1 MSFESQILL
10 SALFRKISTQ
20 QPVQLQAQ
28 LHQLDIRLHPFPVK
42 VAATDGAELVLFRQ
56 MEVEFL
62 LLQRVFRVEAVDS
75 TQPPVFELFDQR
87 FQLIAPQPYLM
98 GWASETF
105 PPAAMTAS
113 TQAFASALNIFTFS
127 RNSFVSK

>member
-56 MEVEFL
+56 MEV
-62 LLQRVFRVEAVDS
+62 
-75 TQPPVFELFDQR
+75 
-87 FQLIAPQPYLM
+87 
-98 GWASETF
+98 
-105 PPAAMTAS
+105 
-113 TQAFASALNIFTFS
+113 
-127 RNSFVSK
+127 